1 MSLGHGAGN
10 PGKNARAWAGP
21 CCAEAERRRCSFVE
35 KPYQRI
41 LTFWFGGSA
50 EETKERASRWWKKD
64 PAFDHQI
71 RTEFEADLLRATRG
85 ELDSW
90 LEEPESSVAFVV
102 LLDQFS
108 RNMYRDTPEAFAQ
121 DERALAATLRGM
133 ERGFEARLTPLQR
146 YFFYMPLMHAED
158 RAIQRRSV
166 ETFEK
171 LAQEKDTG
179 FDGMLRGAAD
189 YARRHC
195 EIVERFGRFP
205 HRNNLLERTTT
216 GDEAVFLLTPGSSF

>member
-1 MSLGHGAGN
+1 
-10 PGKNARAWAGP
+10 
-21 CCAEAERRRCSFVE
+21 VE
-35 KPYQRI
+35 KPYERI
-41 LTFWFGGSA
+41 LSFWFGTSPDD
-50 EETKERASRWWKKD
+50 TRDRAARWWKKD
-64 PAFDHQI
+64 PVFDQEI
-71 RTEFEADLLRATRG
+71 RAEFEADLLRATRG
-85 ELDSW
+85 ELDAW
-90 LEEPESSVAFVV
+90 LEEPESALAFVV

-121 DERALAATLRGM
+121 DERALAATLMGM
-133 ERGFEARLTPLQR
+133 ERGFDARLTPMQR

-158 RAIQRRSV
+158 RDVQRRSV
-166 ETFEK
+166 EIFEK

-189 YARRHC
+189 YARRHR

-216 GDEAVFLLTPGSSF
+216 GEEAAFLLTPGSSF

>member
-1 MSLGHGAGN
+1 
-10 PGKNARAWAGP
+10 
-21 CCAEAERRRCSFVE
+21 VD
-35 KPYQRI
+35 KPYERI
-41 LTFWFGGSA
+41 LSFWFGQSA

-64 PAFDHQI
+64 PAFDEEI
-71 RTEFEADLLRATRG
+71 RSEFEADLLRATRG

-90 LEEPESSVAFVV
+90 LEQPESAVAFVV

-121 DERALAATLRGM
+121 DERALAATLQGL
-133 ERGFEARLTPLQR
+133 ERGFDARLSPMQR

-158 RAIQRRSV
+158 RAVQRRSV
-166 ETFEK
+166 EKFER
-171 LAQEKDTG
+171 LAEEKDTG

-189 YARRHC
+189 FARRHRD
-195 EIVERFGRFP
+195 IVERFGRFP

-216 GDEAVFLLTPGSSF
+216 GEEANFLLGPGSSF

>member
-1 MSLGHGAGN
+1 M
-10 PGKNARAWAGP
+10 
-21 CCAEAERRRCSFVE
+21 E
-35 KPYQRI
+35 KPFERI
-41 LTFWFGGSA
+41 LSFWFGSSA
-50 EETKERASRWWKKD
+50 DDAKERATRWWKKD
-64 PAFDHQI
+64 PAFDQEI
-71 RTEFEADLLRATRG
+71 RAQFEADLLRATRG
-85 ELDSW
+85 ELDAW

-121 DERALAATLRGM
+121 DERALAATLQGM
-133 ERGFEARLTPLQR
+133 ERGFDARLAPLRR

-189 YARRHC
+189 YARRHR

-205 HRNNLLERTTT
+205 HRNNILERTTT
-216 GDEAVFLLTPGSSF
+216 GEEAAFLLTPGSSF